1 MIVRELLTFLERA
14 DKEFKPRITAE
25 ISQAAERDAPNKR
38 WHVDTILRLLRLVCQ
53 PSQGGHAAS
62 AFSKLILGLTV

>member
-38 WHVDTILRLLRLVCQ
+38 WHVDTILRLLRLVR
-53 PSQGGHAAS
+53 P
-62 AFSKLILGLTV
+62 